1 MKKAVPAAAL
11 AAVAALVLAFTA
23 FGAPQAHRAATVHVR
38 LKEFKVLPTP
48 KSVVAGRVTFVV
60 RNVGNL
66 EHELVVIRTTRKPGS
81 LPVSGGKASERGKVG
96 EVADLAPGRTGRVT
110 LRLRPGKYVL
120 ICNVRGH
127 YQAGQRVGFVV
138 R

>member
-1 MKKAVPAAAL
+1 MKRLVLAVAIAVVAAL
-11 AAVAALVLAFTA
+11 AVSIAAL
-23 FGAPQAHRAATVHVR
+23 GSPQIQRAATVNVR

-48 KSVVAGRVTFVV
+48 KSVRAGRVTFVA
-60 RNVGNL
+60 RNVGKI
-66 EHELVVIRTTRKPGS
+66 EHELVVIRTNRKPGS
-81 LPVSGGKASERGKVG
+81 LPVSGGKASERGSVG
-96 EVADLAPGRTGRVT
+96 EVADLAPGETGRVT

-127 YQAGQRVGFVV
+127 YQAGQYVGFVV